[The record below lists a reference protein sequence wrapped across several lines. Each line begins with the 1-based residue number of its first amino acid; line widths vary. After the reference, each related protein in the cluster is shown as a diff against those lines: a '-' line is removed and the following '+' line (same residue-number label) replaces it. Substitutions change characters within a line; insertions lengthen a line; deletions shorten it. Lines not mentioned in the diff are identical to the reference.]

1 MDEASQTYTNV
12 PLLEGLG
19 KIVAELMREHTP
31 NLIVSENTPFLN
43 VVSHVITRELQ
54 ANRATAEVDLGVLKI
69 EPEFVS
75 SGTIAFIHTYP
86 VESTE
91 LVAIKHHLQSKSKKL
106 ILVRISAEGTPEEV
120 NDFTLN
126 LALAEG

>member
-106 ILVRISAEGTPEEV
+106 ILVRILAEATPEEV
-120 NDFTLN
+120 KDFTLN

>member
-120 NDFTLN
+120 KDFTLN

>member
-19 KIVAELMREHTP
+19 KIVAELMREHTL

-120 NDFTLN
+120 KDFTLN

>member
-43 VVSHVITRELQ
+43 VVSHVTTRELQ
-54 ANRATAEVDLGVLKI
+54 TNRATAEVDLGVLKI

-120 NDFTLN
+120 KDFTLN

>member
-75 SGTIAFIHTYP
+75 SGTIAFIHTYT

-120 NDFTLN
+120 KDFTLN

>member
-31 NLIVSENTPFLN
+31 NLIVSETTPFLN

-120 NDFTLN
+120 KDFTLN

>member
-1 MDEASQTYTNV
+1 MDEASQTYKNV

-120 NDFTLN
+120 KDFTLN

>member
-31 NLIVSENTPFLN
+31 NLIISENTPFLN

-120 NDFTLN
+120 KDFTLN